1 MILKDIFQNEEAVLK
16 FAQKANLF
24 YDGGEC
30 KNAPQCKGHYEIG
43 RKNSARDGL
52 ILWCPFVKM

>member
-1 MILKDIFQNEEAVLK
+1 MTTLILKDIFQNEEAALK
-16 FAQKANLF
+16 FAHEANLF

-43 RKNSARDGL
+43 RKNSTRDGL
-52 ILWCPFVKM
+52 IL